1 MKIIKKIL
9 KMNIIM
15 SVILVNDFLCGIL
28 GEKKVL
34 WNYMLDNIKILVP
47 IDTKIIKENNQYNNN
62 LSFEENVAN
71 YIKNNYPEC
80 RLIIQNGSYFN
91 LIPIN
96 IKKIIIIQDNLRKM
110 QMKSI
115 IQENNFK
122 NADIVV
128 SNSNEVDYYYNERK
142 CIQIPLGVDSDFFTI
157 IPNEDNRLRK
167 NLSLPFDSKIGIF
180 VGSFTEVK
188 GWSLMKKIIER
199 HCEIFWILV
208 TKHEYEEYY
217 SNNSKVY
224 KKIDQELL
232 VKLLNCSDFFILP
245 SPSETQCL
253 AAIEANL
260 CNIPVIMYNTG
271 YITNL
276 AEEEKSKI
284 GVVTNDF
291 NENDIHKVAYTN
303 FEPRNLILNKYS
315 IQSMNNKWKNLID
328 SSFIEESIY

>member
-1 MKIIKKIL
+1 
-9 KMNIIM
+9 M
-15 SVILVNDFLCGIL
+15 SVILVNDFLFGML

-34 WNYMLDNIKILVP
+34 WNYMLEGIRNLVP
-47 IDTKIIKENNQYNNN
+47 VDTKIIKDNSQYNNN

-71 YIKNNYPEC
+71 YIRNNYPEC
-80 RLIIQNGSYFN
+80 KLIIQNGSYFN

-96 IKKIIIIQDNLRKM
+96 IKKIILIQDNLRKM
-110 QMKSI
+110 NIKSI
-115 IQENNFK
+115 IQETNFK

-128 SNSNEVDYYYNERK
+128 SNSNEVDKYYNERS
-142 CIQIPLGVDSDFFTI
+142 CIQIPLGVDSDFFKI
-157 IPNEDNRLRK
+157 IPRE
-167 NLSLPFDSKIGIF
+167 NLSLPIDRKIGIF

-208 TKHEYEEYY
+208 TKHENESYS

-224 KKIDQELL
+224 NKINQELL
-232 VKLLNCSDFFILP
+232 VKLLNSSDFFILP

-276 AEEEKSKI
+276 TEEEKSKI

-291 NENDIHKVAYTN
+291 NEDDINKVANTK
-303 FEPRNLILNKYS
+303 FEPRNVILNKYS
-315 IQSMNNKWKNLID
+315 IESMNNKWIQVID
-328 SSFIEESIY
+328 SCL

>member
-1 MKIIKKIL
+1 
-9 KMNIIM
+9 M
-15 SVILVNDFLCGIL
+15 SVILVNDFLFGML

-34 WNYMLDNIKILVP
+34 WNYMLEGIRNLVP
-47 IDTKIIKENNQYNNN
+47 VDTKIIKDNSQYNNN

-71 YIKNNYPEC
+71 YIRNNYPDC
-80 RLIIQNGSYFN
+80 KLIIQNGSYFN

-96 IKKIIIIQDNLRKM
+96 IKKIILIQDNLRKM
-110 QMKSI
+110 NIKSI
-115 IQENNFK
+115 IQETNFK

-128 SNSNEVDYYYNERK
+128 SNSNEVDKYYNERS
-142 CIQIPLGVDSDFFTI
+142 CIQIPLGVDSDFFKI
-157 IPNEDNRLRK
+157 IPRE
-167 NLSLPFDSKIGIF
+167 NLSLPIDRKIGIF

-199 HCEIFWILV
+199 HSEIFWILV
-208 TKHEYEEYY
+208 TKHENESYS

-224 KKIDQELL
+224 NKIDQELL
-232 VKLLNCSDFFILP
+232 VKLLNSSDFFVLP

-276 AEEEKSKI
+276 TEEEKSKI

-291 NENDIHKVAYTN
+291 NEDDINKVANTK
-303 FEPRNLILNKYS
+303 FEPRNVILNKYS
-315 IQSMNNKWKNLID
+315 IESMNKKWIDLID
-328 SSFIEESIY
+328 SYL

>member
-1 MKIIKKIL
+1 
-9 KMNIIM
+9 M
-15 SVILVNDFLCGIL
+15 SVILVNDFLFGML

-34 WNYMLDNIKILVP
+34 WNYMLDGIRNLVP
-47 IDTKIIKENNQYNNN
+47 VDTKIMQDNNQYNNN

-71 YIKNNYPEC
+71 YIRNNYPDC
-80 RLIIQNGSYFN
+80 KLIIQNGSYFN

-96 IKKIIIIQDNLRKM
+96 IKKIILIQDNLRKM
-110 QMKSI
+110 KIKSP
-115 IQENNFK
+115 IQETNFK

-128 SNSNEVDYYYNERK
+128 SNSNEVDNYYNERR
-142 CIQIPLGVDSDFFTI
+142 CIQIPLGVDSDFFKI
-157 IPNEDNRLRK
+157 IPRE
-167 NLSLPFDSKIGIF
+167 NLSLPIDRKIGIF

-199 HCEIFWILV
+199 HSEIFWILV
-208 TKHEYEEYY
+208 TKHENENYS

-232 VKLLNCSDFFILP
+232 VKLLNYSDFFILP

-276 AEEEKSKI
+276 TEEEKSKI

-291 NENDIHKVAYTN
+291 NENDINKVAYTK
-303 FEPRNLILNKYS
+303 FEPRNIILNKYS
-315 IQSMNNKWKNLID
+315 IESMNNKWIQLID
-328 SSFIEESIY
+328 NCL

>member
-1 MKIIKKIL
+1 
-9 KMNIIM
+9 M
-15 SVILVNDFLCGIL
+15 SVILVNDFLFGML
-28 GEKKVL
+28 GEQKVL
-34 WNYMLDNIKILVP
+34 WNYMLEGIRNLVP
-47 IDTKIIKENNQYNNN
+47 VDTKIMKDNKQYNNN
-62 LSFEENVAN
+62 LSFEVNVAN
-71 YIKNNYPEC
+71 YIKNNYPDC
-80 RLIIQNGSYFN
+80 KLIIQNGSYFN

-96 IKKIIIIQDNLRKM
+96 IKKIILIQDNLRKM
-110 QMKSI
+110 NIKSI
-115 IQENNFK
+115 IQETNFK

-128 SNSNEVDYYYNERK
+128 SNSNEVDEFYHERS
-142 CIQIPLGVDSDFFTI
+142 CIQIPLGVDCDFFKI
-157 IPNEDNRLRK
+157 IPRE
-167 NLSLPFDSKIGIF
+167 NLSFPIDRKIGIF

-199 HCEIFWILV
+199 HSDIFWILV
-208 TKHEYEEYY
+208 TKHENESYS

-224 KKIDQELL
+224 NKIDQHLL

-276 AEEEKSKI
+276 TEEEKSMI

-291 NENDIHKVAYTN
+291 NENDIHKVAYTK
-303 FEPRNLILNKYS
+303 FEPREIILNKYS
-315 IQSMNNKWKNLID
+315 IESMNNKWIQLID
-328 SSFIEESIY
+328 SCL

>member
-1 MKIIKKIL
+1 
-9 KMNIIM
+9 M
-15 SVILVNDFLCGIL
+15 SVILVNDFLFGML

-34 WNYMLDNIKILVP
+34 WNYMLEGIKNLVP
-47 IDTKIIKENNQYNNN
+47 VDTKIIKDNNQYNNN

-71 YIKNNYPEC
+71 YIRNNYPDC
-80 RLIIQNGSYFN
+80 KLIIQNGSYFN

-96 IKKIIIIQDNLRKM
+96 IKKIILIQDNLRKM
-110 QMKSI
+110 NKKSM

-122 NADIVV
+122 NADIIV
-128 SNSNEVDYYYNERK
+128 SNSNEVDNYYSERQ
-142 CIQIPLGVDSDFFTI
+142 CVQIPLGVDSNFFTI
-157 IPNEDNRLRK
+157 ISNEDNILRK
-167 NLSLPFDSKIGIF
+167 NLSLPIDRKIGIF

-199 HCEIFWILV
+199 HSEIFWILV
-208 TKHEYEEYY
+208 TKHENESYF
-217 SNNSKVY
+217 SNNSRVY
-224 KKIDQELL
+224 NKIDQELL
-232 VKLLNCSDFFILP
+232 VKLLNSSDFFILP

-276 AEEEKSKI
+276 TEEEKSKI

-291 NENDIHKVAYTN
+291 NEDDINKVAYTK
-303 FEPRNLILNKYS
+303 FEPRNLIFDKYS
-315 IQSMNNKWKNLID
+315 IMSMNDKWISLINN
-328 SSFIEESIY
+328 FL

>member
-1 MKIIKKIL
+1 
-9 KMNIIM
+9 M
-15 SVILVNDFLCGIL
+15 SVILVNDFLFGML

-34 WNYMLDNIKILVP
+34 WNYMLDGIRNLVP
-47 IDTKIIKENNQYNNN
+47 VDTKIMQDNNQYNNN

-71 YIKNNYPEC
+71 YIRNNYQDC
-80 RLIIQNGSYFN
+80 KLIIQNGSYFN

-96 IKKIIIIQDNLRKM
+96 IKKIILIQDNLRKM
-110 QMKSI
+110 NIKSP
-115 IQENNFK
+115 IQENNFR

-128 SNSNEVDYYYNERK
+128 SNSNEVDNYYNERR
-142 CIQIPLGVDSDFFTI
+142 CIQIPLGVDSDFFKI
-157 IPNEDNRLRK
+157 IPRE
-167 NLSLPFDSKIGIF
+167 NLSLPIDRKIGIF

-199 HCEIFWILV
+199 HSEIFWILV
-208 TKHEYEEYY
+208 TKHENENYS

-232 VKLLNCSDFFILP
+232 VKLLNYSDFFILP

-260 CNIPVIMYNTG
+260 CNIPVIMHNTG

-276 AEEEKSKI
+276 TEEEKSMI

-291 NENDIHKVAYTN
+291 NEDDINKVAYTK
-303 FEPRNLILNKYS
+303 FEPRNVIINKYS
-315 IQSMNNKWKNLID
+315 IESMNNKWISLID
-328 SSFIEESIY
+328 NFL

>member
-1 MKIIKKIL
+1 
-9 KMNIIM
+9 M
-15 SVILVNDFLCGIL
+15 SVILVNDFLFGML
-28 GEKKVL
+28 GEQKVL
-34 WNYMLDNIKILVP
+34 WNYMLDGIRNLVP
-47 IDTKIIKENNQYNNN
+47 VDTKIMQDNNQYNN

-71 YIKNNYPEC
+71 YIRNNYPDC
-80 RLIIQNGSYFN
+80 KLIIQNGSYFN

-96 IKKIIIIQDNLRKM
+96 IKKIILIQDNLRKM
-110 QMKSI
+110 NIKSP
-115 IQENNFK
+115 IQETNFR

-128 SNSNEVDYYYNERK
+128 SNSNEVDNYYNERR
-142 CIQIPLGVDSDFFTI
+142 CIQIPLGVDSDFFKI
-157 IPNEDNRLRK
+157 IPRE
-167 NLSLPFDSKIGIF
+167 NLSFPIDRKIGIF

-199 HCEIFWILV
+199 HSDIFWILV
-208 TKHEYEEYY
+208 TKHENESYS

-224 KKIDQELL
+224 NKINQELL
-232 VKLLNCSDFFILP
+232 VKLLNSSDFFILP

-276 AEEEKSKI
+276 TEEEKSQI

-291 NENDIHKVAYTN
+291 NENDIHKVAYTK
-303 FEPRNLILNKYS
+303 FEPRKIILNKYS
-315 IQSMNNKWKNLID
+315 IESMNNKWIQLID
-328 SSFIEESIY
+328 CCL

>member
-1 MKIIKKIL
+1 
-9 KMNIIM
+9 M
-15 SVILVNDFLCGIL
+15 SVILVNDFLFGML

-34 WNYMLDNIKILVP
+34 WNYMLEGIRNLVP
-47 IDTKIIKENNQYNNN
+47 VDTKIIKDNSQYNKN

-71 YIKNNYPEC
+71 YIRNNYPDC
-80 RLIIQNGSYFN
+80 KLIIQNGSYFN

-96 IKKIIIIQDNLRKM
+96 IKKIILIQDNLRKM
-110 QMKSI
+110 NIESL
-115 IQENNFK
+115 IQETNFK

-128 SNSNEVDYYYNERK
+128 SNSNEVDKYYNERS
-142 CIQIPLGVDSDFFTI
+142 CIQIPLGVDSDFFKI
-157 IPNEDNRLRK
+157 IPRE
-167 NLSLPFDSKIGIF
+167 NLSLPIDRKIGIF

-199 HCEIFWILV
+199 HNEIFWILV
-208 TKHEYEEYY
+208 TKHENECYS

-224 KKIDQELL
+224 NKIDQELL
-232 VKLLNCSDFFILP
+232 VKLLNSSDFFILP

-276 AEEEKSKI
+276 TEEEKSQI

-291 NENDIHKVAYTN
+291 NEDDINKVAYTK
-303 FEPRNLILNKYS
+303 FEPRNVILNKYS
-315 IQSMNNKWKNLID
+315 IMSMNNKWISLID
-328 SSFIEESIY
+328 SYL

>member
-1 MKIIKKIL
+1 
-9 KMNIIM
+9 M
-15 SVILVNDFLCGIL
+15 SVILVNDFLFGML

-34 WNYMLDNIKILVP
+34 WNYMLEGIRNLVP
-47 IDTKIIKENNQYNNN
+47 VDTKIIKDNSQYNNN
-62 LSFEENVAN
+62 LSFEENIAN
-71 YIKNNYPEC
+71 YIKNNYPDC
-80 RLIIQNGSYFN
+80 KLIIQNGSYFN

-96 IKKIIIIQDNLRKM
+96 IKKIILIQDNLRKM
-110 QMKSI
+110 NIKSI
-115 IQENNFK
+115 IQETNFK

-128 SNSNEVDYYYNERK
+128 SNSNEVDKYYNERS
-142 CIQIPLGVDSDFFTI
+142 CIQIPLGVDSDFFKI
-157 IPNEDNRLRK
+157 IPKE
-167 NLSLPFDSKIGIF
+167 NLSLPIDRKIGIF

-208 TKHEYEEYY
+208 TKHENECYS

-224 KKIDQELL
+224 NKIDQELL
-232 VKLLNCSDFFILP
+232 VKLLNSSDFFILP

-276 AEEEKSKI
+276 TEEEKSKI

-291 NENDIHKVAYTN
+291 NEDDINKVANTK
-303 FEPRNLILNKYS
+303 FEPRNVILNKYS
-315 IQSMNNKWKNLID
+315 IESMNNKWIDLID
-328 SSFIEESIY
+328 SYL

>member
-1 MKIIKKIL
+1 
-9 KMNIIM
+9 M
-15 SVILVNDFLCGIL
+15 SVILVNDFLFGML

-34 WNYMLDNIKILVP
+34 WNYMLEGIRNLVP
-47 IDTKIIKENNQYNNN
+47 VDTKIIKDNNQYNNN

-71 YIKNNYPEC
+71 YIRNNYPDC
-80 RLIIQNGSYFN
+80 KLIIQNGSYFN

-96 IKKIIIIQDNLRKM
+96 IKKIILIQDNLRKM
-110 QMKSI
+110 NIKSP
-115 IQENNFK
+115 IQENNFR

-128 SNSNEVDYYYNERK
+128 SNSNEVDNYYNERR
-142 CIQIPLGVDSDFFTI
+142 CIQIPLGVDSDFFKI
-157 IPNEDNRLRK
+157 IPRE
-167 NLSLPFDSKIGIF
+167 NLSFPIDRKIGIF

-208 TKHEYEEYY
+208 TKHENESYS

-224 KKIDQELL
+224 NKIDQELL
-232 VKLLNCSDFFILP
+232 VKLLNSSDFFILP

-276 AEEEKSKI
+276 TEEEKSKI

-291 NENDIHKVAYTN
+291 NSDDIYKVANTK
-303 FEPRNLILNKYS
+303 FEPRNVIINKYS
-315 IQSMNNKWKNLID
+315 IESMNKKWINLID
-328 SSFIEESIY
+328 SCL

>member
-1 MKIIKKIL
+1 
-9 KMNIIM
+9 M
-15 SVILVNDFLCGIL
+15 SVILVNDFLFGML

-34 WNYMLDNIKILVP
+34 WNYMLDGIKNLIPV
-47 IDTKIIKENNQYNNN
+47 DTKIIKDNNQYINN

-71 YIKNNYPEC
+71 YIRNNYPNC
-80 RLIIQNGSYFN
+80 KLIIQNGSYFN

-96 IKKIIIIQDNLRKM
+96 IKKIILIQDNLRKM
-110 QMKSI
+110 NINSK
-115 IQENNFK
+115 IQETNFK

-128 SNSNEVDYYYNERK
+128 SNSNEVDNYYSERQ
-142 CIQIPLGVDSDFFTI
+142 CIQIPLGVDSNFFTI
-157 IPNEDNRLRK
+157 ISNEENILRK
-167 NLSLPFDSKIGIF
+167 NLLLPLDCKIGIF

-188 GWSLMKKIIER
+188 GWSVMKKIIER
-199 HCEIFWILV
+199 HSEIFWILV

-217 SNNSKVY
+217 SNNSRVY

-232 VKLLNCSDFFILP
+232 VNLLNCSDFFILP

-276 AEEEKSKI
+276 TEEEKSKI
-284 GVVTNDF
+284 GLVTNDF
-291 NENDIHKVAYTN
+291 NETDINRVAYTK
-303 FEPRNLILNKYS
+303 FEPRNIILSKYS
-315 IQSMNNKWKNLID
+315 IESMNKKWINLIN
-328 SSFIEESIY
+328 SCL

>member
-1 MKIIKKIL
+1 
-9 KMNIIM
+9 M
-15 SVILVNDFLCGIL
+15 SVILVNDFLFGML

-34 WNYMLDNIKILVP
+34 WNYMLDSINILVP
-47 IDTKIIKENNQYNNN
+47 VDTKIIKDNNQYNNN

-71 YIKNNYPEC
+71 YIKNNYPDC
-80 RLIIQNGSYFN
+80 KLIIQNGSFFN

-96 IKKIIIIQDNLRKM
+96 IKKIVLIQDNLRKM
-110 QMKSI
+110 NIKSI
-115 IQENNFK
+115 IQETNFK

-128 SNSNEVDYYYNERK
+128 SNSNEVDKFYHERS
-142 CIQIPLGVDSDFFTI
+142 CIQIPLGVDCDFFKI
-157 IPNEDNRLRK
+157 IPNEDNILK
-167 NLSLPFDSKIGIF
+167 KSLFFPIYCKIGIF

-199 HCEIFWILV
+199 HRDIFWILV
-208 TKHEYEEYY
+208 TKHENESYS

-224 KKIDQELL
+224 NKIDQDLL

-260 CNIPVIMYNTG
+260 CNVPVIMYNTG

-276 AEEEKSKI
+276 TKEEKSQI

-291 NENDIHKVAYTN
+291 NEDDIIKVANTK
-303 FEPRNLILNKYS
+303 FEPRKLILNKYS
-315 IQSMNNKWKNLID
+315 IESMNNKWIDLID
-328 SSFIEESIY
+328 SCL

>member
-1 MKIIKKIL
+1 
-9 KMNIIM
+9 M
-15 SVILVNDFLCGIL
+15 SVILVNDFLFGML

-34 WNYMLDNIKILVP
+34 WNYMLDGIRNLVP
-47 IDTKIIKENNQYNNN
+47 VDTKIMQDNNQYNNN

-71 YIKNNYPEC
+71 YIRNNYPDC
-80 RLIIQNGSYFN
+80 KLIIQNGSYFN

-96 IKKIIIIQDNLRKM
+96 IKKIILIQDNLRKM
-110 QMKSI
+110 NIKSP
-115 IQENNFK
+115 IQENNFR

-128 SNSNEVDYYYNERK
+128 SNSNEVDNYYNERR
-142 CIQIPLGVDSDFFTI
+142 CIQIPLGVDSDFFKI
-157 IPNEDNRLRK
+157 IPRE
-167 NLSLPFDSKIGIF
+167 NLSLPIDRKIGIF

-199 HCEIFWILV
+199 HSEIFWILV
-208 TKHEYEEYY
+208 TKHENENYS

-232 VKLLNCSDFFILP
+232 VKLLNYSDFFILP

-276 AEEEKSKI
+276 TEEEKSMI

-291 NENDIHKVAYTN
+291 NEDDINKVANTK
-303 FEPRNLILNKYS
+303 FEPRNVILNKYS
-315 IQSMNNKWKNLID
+315 IESMNNKWIQLID
-328 SSFIEESIY
+328 CCL

>member
-1 MKIIKKIL
+1 
-9 KMNIIM
+9 M
-15 SVILVNDFLCGIL
+15 SVILVNDFLFGML

-34 WNYMLDNIKILVP
+34 WNYMLDGIRNLVP
-47 IDTKIIKENNQYNNN
+47 VDTKIMQDNNQYNNN

-71 YIKNNYPEC
+71 YIRNNYPDC
-80 RLIIQNGSYFN
+80 KLIIQNGSYFN

-96 IKKIIIIQDNLRKM
+96 IKKIILIQDNLRKM
-110 QMKSI
+110 NIKSP
-115 IQENNFK
+115 IQENNFR
-122 NADIVV
+122 NADIIV
-128 SNSNEVDYYYNERK
+128 SNSNEVDNYYNERR
-142 CIQIPLGVDSDFFTI
+142 CIQIPLGVDSDFFKI
-157 IPNEDNRLRK
+157 IPRE
-167 NLSLPFDSKIGIF
+167 NLSLPIDRKIGIF

-199 HCEIFWILV
+199 HSEIFWILV
-208 TKHEYEEYY
+208 TKHENENYS

-232 VKLLNCSDFFILP
+232 VKLLNYSDFFILP

-276 AEEEKSKI
+276 TEEEKSKI

-291 NENDIHKVAYTN
+291 NENDINKVAYTK
-303 FEPRNLILNKYS
+303 FEPRNIILNKYS
-315 IQSMNNKWKNLID
+315 IESMNNKWIQLID
-328 SSFIEESIY
+328 NCL

>member
-1 MKIIKKIL
+1 
-9 KMNIIM
+9 M
-15 SVILVNDFLCGIL
+15 SVILVNDFLFGML

-34 WNYMLDNIKILVP
+34 WNYMLEGIRNLVP
-47 IDTKIIKENNQYNNN
+47 VDTKIIKDNNQYNNN

-71 YIKNNYPEC
+71 YIRNNYPDC
-80 RLIIQNGSYFN
+80 KLIIQNGSYFN

-96 IKKIIIIQDNLRKM
+96 IKKIILIQDNLRKM
-110 QMKSI
+110 NIKSP
-115 IQENNFK
+115 IQENNFR

-128 SNSNEVDYYYNERK
+128 SNSNEVDNYYNERR
-142 CIQIPLGVDSDFFTI
+142 CIQIPLGVDSDFFKI
-157 IPNEDNRLRK
+157 IPRE
-167 NLSLPFDSKIGIF
+167 NLSLPIDRKIGIF

-199 HCEIFWILV
+199 HSEIFWILV
-208 TKHEYEEYY
+208 TKHENECYS

-224 KKIDQELL
+224 NKIDQHLL

-276 AEEEKSKI
+276 TEEEKSKI

-291 NENDIHKVAYTN
+291 NENDINKVAYTK
-303 FEPRNLILNKYS
+303 FESRNVILNKYS
-315 IQSMNNKWKNLID
+315 IMSMNNKWISLID
-328 SSFIEESIY
+328 SCL

>member
-1 MKIIKKIL
+1 
-9 KMNIIM
+9 M
-15 SVILVNDFLCGIL
+15 SVILVNDFLFGML
-28 GEKKVL
+28 GEQKVL
-34 WNYMLDNIKILVP
+34 WNYMLDSINILVP
-47 IDTKIIKENNQYNNN
+47 VDTKIIKDNNQYNNK
-62 LSFEENVAN
+62 LSFEENVSIF
-71 YIKNNYPEC
+71 IKNNYPDC
-80 RLIIQNGSYFN
+80 KLIIQNGSFFN
-91 LIPIN
+91 LIPNN
-96 IKKIIIIQDNLRKM
+96 IKKIILIQDNLRKM
-110 QMKSI
+110 NIKSI
-115 IQENNFK
+115 IQETNFK

-128 SNSNEVDYYYNERK
+128 SNSNEVDKFYHERS
-142 CIQIPLGVDSDFFTI
+142 CIQIPLGVDSNFFKI
-157 IPNEDNRLRK
+157 IPNEDNILK
-167 NLSLPFDSKIGIF
+167 KSLFLPIYCKIGIF

-199 HCEIFWILV
+199 HGDIFWILV
-208 TKHEYEEYY
+208 TKHENESFF

-224 KKIDQELL
+224 NKINQELL

-276 AEEEKSKI
+276 TEEEKSQI

-291 NENDIHKVAYTN
+291 NEHDINKVANTI

-315 IQSMNNKWKNLID
+315 IETMNKKWIDLIN
-328 SSFIEESIY
+328 EYL